1 MPERGRRA
9 LSRPALVWLTLR
21 QTALLQ
27 MVLSG
32 WLLVLAACSPDLT
45 VQQRLIANIR
55 TMETHIEAGERRPF
69 MNFVT
74 EDFQAQGGQMGREQL
89 NAFVLLQLRQHQALH
104 AQLFPIQVSQDS
116 ATTAQARFRALVT
129 GGPGWLPDSGQ
140 LFQITTGWRLE
151 DDQWLMNSASWEP
164 VYLEDV
170 LQ

>member
-1 MPERGRRA
+1 MPERGDWA
-9 LSRPALVWLTLR
+9 ASRPALAWLTLR
-21 QTALLQ
+21 QTALVR

-32 WLLVLAACSPDLT
+32 WLLMLAACSPELT

>member
-1 MPERGRRA
+1 MPERGDRA
-9 LSRPALVWLTLR
+9 PSRPAIVWLTLR
-21 QTALLQ
+21 QTALVQL
-27 MVLSG
+27 VLSG
-32 WLLVLAACSPDLT
+32 WLLMLAACSPELT

-104 AQLFPIQVSQDS
+104 AQLFPIQVIQLT

-151 DDQWLMNSASWEP
+151 DEQWLMNSASWEP